1 MSETPAE
8 RAVNLAAEFLPARAE
23 EDLSLPAVRIG
34 SVLVFAYIKDG
45 LLRVSVDL
53 DDAGDMEVNGGVPM
67 RICVGGE
74 TVFEEDF
81 RSQTELECPE
91 CGAPAGK
98 PCRVW
103 CIVDQNQPTA
113 EEAGR

>member
-23 EDLSLPAVRIG
+23 ESMSLPAVRIG

-53 DDAGDMEVNGGVPM
+53 DDADDMEVNGEVPM
-67 RICVGGE
+67 RICVGGD
-74 TVFEEDF
+74 TVFKTGPAEAPDM
-81 RSQTELECPE
+81 ECPE
-91 CGAPAGK
+91 CHAPAGK
-98 PCRVW
+98 PCEPW
-103 CIVDQNQPTA
+103 CIVDQNTPA
-113 EEAGR
+113 NNV